1 MEERFKSAQHCLKG
15 RQGVNLETECK
26 MPDEE
31 KWRGWGVLPLLLTG
45 HTGHTALQNTFK
57 TLDYIEHWCEQL
69 RWIELTRVTGSFLF
83 NSC

>member
-1 MEERFKSAQHCLKG
+1 MGKIGKCSRGGIDGGKLKNAQHCLKG

-57 TLDYIEHWCEQL
+57 TLD
-69 RWIELTRVTGSFLF
+69 TGL
-83 NSC
+83 N